1 MKRAIIAVVVAAA
14 VGGAVWKYKST
25 SRKSASSGRSQIVTA
40 VLGPIEQSIDA
51 TGSVA
56 PENRVEIKP
65 PVGGRVEKLL
75 VDEGDKVKNGQV
87 VAWISSTDRN
97 AILDA
102 ARAQGPEA
110 VKKWEDAYKPTA
122 VFASLPGDVILRNV
136 VVGQAVDGG
145 TVLFAVADT
154 LIVNAQVDESD
165 IGKISLGQKVRIRLD
180 SYPELPVSGKVF
192 DILYEGKNVSNV
204 ITYGVKVRPDKVPPF
219 FRSQMTAN
227 VSFLIKRKEEA
238 LLVPV
243 AAVKDAP
250 GGKRVVSIP
259 AEEKGAKPETREVK
273 TGIETDDQIEIVE
286 GLSAG
291 DKVLIGA
298 SRYVAQ
304 KAPEAS
310 PLSSLPGRMG
320 RSGAQQGA
328 APKPKR
334 PATGSGAPGSAPAP
348 APAATG
354 GPR

>member
-1 MKRAIIAVVVAAA
+1 M
-14 VGGAVWKYKST
+14 
-25 SRKSASSGRSQIVTA
+25 
-40 VLGPIEQSIDA
+40 LGPIEQSIDA
-51 TGSVA
+51 TGSVS

-75 VDEGDKVKNGQV
+75 VDEGDKVRNGQV

-122 VFASLPGDVILRNV
+122 VFASLPGEVILRNV

-180 SYPELPVSGKVF
+180 SYPDQPVNGKVF
-192 DILYEGKNVSNV
+192 DMLFEGKNVSNV
-204 ITYGVKVRPDKVPPF
+204 ITYGVKVRPDTVPPF

-259 AEEKGAKPETREVK
+259 AAEKGAKPETREVK

-286 GLSAG
+286 GLAAG
-291 DKVLIGA
+291 DKVFIGA

-320 RSGAQQGA
+320 RGAATGA
-328 APKPKR
+328 APKPKK
-334 PATGSGAPGSAPAP
+334 PATGSAAPAP

>member
-14 VGGAVWKYKST
+14 VGGGVWKYKST
-25 SRKSASSGRSQIVTA
+25 RKQSAFAGRTRIVSA

-75 VDEGDKVKNGQV
+75 VDEGDKVRNGQI

-122 VFASLPGDVILRNV
+122 VFASLPGEVILRNV

-165 IGKISLGQKVRIRLD
+165 IGKIRLGQKVRIRLD
-180 SYPELPVSGKVF
+180 SYPERPVSGKVF

-238 LLVPV
+238 ILVPV
-243 AAVKDAP
+243 AAVKDGL
-250 GGKRVVSIP
+250 GGKRVVSMP
-259 AEEKGAKPETREVK
+259 AAEKGAKPETREVK
-273 TGIETDDQIEIVE
+273 TGIETDDQVEIVE
-286 GLSAG
+286 GLAAG
-291 DKVLIGA
+291 DNVLIGA

-320 RSGAQQGA
+320 RGGAQQGA
-328 APKPKR
+328 APRPKR
-334 PATGSGAPGSAPAP
+334 SATGSAPAP
-348 APAATG
+348 SVTG
-354 GPR
+354 GSR

>member
-1 MKRAIIAVVVAAA
+1 MKRVMIAVAAA
-14 VGGAVWKYKST
+14 AAVAGGVWTYK
-25 SRKSASSGRSQIVTA
+25 ASSSKGAGRAPTKTVEA
-40 VLGPIEQSIDA
+40 VVGPIEQSIDA

-75 VDEGDKVKNGQV
+75 VDEGDRVRNGQV

-122 VFASLPGDVILRNV
+122 VFASLPGEVILRNV

-165 IGKISLGQKVRIRLD
+165 IGKIKLGQKVRIRLD
-180 SYPELPVSGKVF
+180 SYPDQPVDGKVF
-192 DILYEGKNVSNV
+192 DMLYEGKNVSNV
-204 ITYGVKVRPDKVPPF
+204 ITYGVKVRPDKVPSF

-227 VSFLIKRKEEA
+227 VSFLVKRKDDA
-238 LLVPV
+238 VLVPA

-250 GGKRVVSIP
+250 GGKRVVTLPS
-259 AEEKGAKPETREVK
+259 AEKNGKPETREVK
-273 TGIETDDQIEIVE
+273 TGIETDEQVEIVS
-286 GLSAG
+286 GLAAG
-291 DKVLIGA
+291 EAVL
-298 SRYVAQ
+298 VAAGKYKAQ
-304 KAPEAS
+304 TAPESS
-310 PLSSLPGRMG
+310 PLSFMGRGMG
-320 RSGAQQGA
+320 RSAAQQGT
-328 APKPKR
+328 APKPR
-334 PATGSGAPGSAPAP
+334 RTSAAPAAGSAPAT
-348 APAATG
+348 TG
-354 GPR
+354 TR